1 MTTEENKELSNSGVT
16 SVNEIPAVDEVSV
29 TPEQTAVP
37 VQNEVYSPEPV
48 DNSQQSSVLVSGGGD
63 KKAPVWFYG
72 LFLIVLSIFII
83 MTYLVFRSLGKSISI
98 PWIKAPVTI
107 TATPILPTLTIAVTI
122 APETVDPELTQLKKL
137 SDGDEITDLENDV
150 NSTKLN
156 FLEDGLKDL
165 DNKFNF
171 SSQP

>member
-1 MTTEENKELSNSGVT
+1 MTKEENQELSNSGAT
-16 SVNEIPAVDEVSV
+16 PVNEIAAVDEVNV

-37 VQNEVYSPEPV
+37 VQNEVYSPPPV
-48 DNSQQSSVLVSGGGD
+48 DNFQQSSVVVSGGGD

-72 LFLIVLSIFII
+72 LFLIVLIIFII
-83 MTYLVFRSLGKSISI
+83 MTFLVYQTMGKSISI
-98 PWIKAPVTI
+98 PWIKAPVSI
-107 TATPILPTLTIAVTI
+107 TATPILPTLTITVTI
-122 APETVDPELTQLKKL
+122 PPETLDPELTQLKKL
-137 SDGDEITDLENDV
+137 NDGDEITDLENDV

-156 FLEDGLKDL
+156 FLEDDLKDL